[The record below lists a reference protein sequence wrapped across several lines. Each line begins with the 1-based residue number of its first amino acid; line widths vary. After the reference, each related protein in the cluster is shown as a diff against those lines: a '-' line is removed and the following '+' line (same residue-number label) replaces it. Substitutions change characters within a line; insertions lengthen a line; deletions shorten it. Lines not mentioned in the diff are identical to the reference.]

1 MKKIMIT
8 CAVCL
13 AVSGNAGA
21 QGFLNKIKNAVDK
34 VAKTTEKLAGKEPD
48 SEPRNTAA
56 EKKNTNNAKYQIHKT
71 AATKT
76 IVVDGSAHSMYP
88 FSDGMACVEG
98 KDKYF
103 FINTE
108 GDIVFK
114 LDQKDV
120 DTDYGPIPV
129 FDSGRMIVVEKTS
142 DYQKNIVIYD
152 KTGKKIKTIPNTYK
166 ATRFMDG
173 VAMVCVKDEKSLKFL
188 MHYINTD
195 GNYVFPGLPM
205 PDFLTTKIY
214 PLRDGRA
221 RINSG
226 EKWGFRDGRG
236 NLPIP
241 LKFTEAHDFC
251 NGLAAVKDENDKWGF
266 IDTSGQYVISPIYTI
281 EPGDYHSGYIRVTDK
296 SNTHFFIDKTG
307 AIKHTIKDIRPYED
321 IRPYDFSDDGYC
333 YCCVSYYDS
342 YLMDTSFKKIMDLGQ
357 YTEIVYLEDK
367 TFRQMVG
374 NAAHIKDISGN
385 LLLEGDVDNDF
396 PGGFSGGMAIVN
408 NYRLGIKGYINK
420 QGEVVVCF
428 EDTQF

>member
-48 SEPRNTAA
+48 SEPKNTAA
-56 EKKNTNNAKYQIHKT
+56 EKKATNSAKYQIHKT

-76 IVVDGSAHSMYP
+76 ITLDGGVYHMYP
-88 FSDGMACVEG
+88 FSDGMACVVG
-98 KDKYF
+98 TNKYL

-108 GDIVFK
+108 GDIVFE

-120 DTDYGPIPV
+120 EREGPDLV
-129 FDSGRMIVVEKTS
+129 FDSGRMIVMEETS
-142 DYQKNIVIYD
+142 DYKKNIVIYD
-152 KTGKKIKTIPNTYK
+152 KTGKKIKTIPYAYE
-166 ATRFMDG
+166 ATQFMDG
-173 VAMVCVKDEKSLKFL
+173 VALIDVYSENSSDSHK
-188 MHYINTD
+188 HYIDTN

-205 PDFLTTKIY
+205 PAGVTREIY

-221 RINSG
+221 RIHSG
-226 EKWGFRDGRG
+226 GKWGFRDGSG

-266 IDTSGQYVISPIYTI
+266 IDTSGQYVIRPIYSR

-307 AIKHTIKDIRPYED
+307 TIKHTFEGN
-321 IRPYDFSDDGYC
+321 PYDFSDDGYC
-333 YCCVSYYDS
+333 CVSTFSS
-342 YLMDTSFKKIMDLGQ
+342 YLMDTSFKKILDMGQ
-357 YTEIVYLEDK
+357 YAEIVYSENK
-367 TFRQMVG
+367 TFRQKISYY
-374 NAAHIKDISGN
+374 AARITDISGN
-385 LLLEGDVDNDF
+385 LLLEGGVDDF
-396 PGGFSGGMAIVN
+396 PGGFCEGLAIIKD
-408 NYRLGIKGYINK
+408 YKTKIKGYINK